1 MNYVWEV
8 AIKADKSNIKR
19 ENLKY
24 KPTRYGSPYMEVA
37 FENINA
43 RQIEEH
49 IIEVN
54 PLYRFQNVFMELFDI
69 NLHKY
74 KDMRE
79 YFFDIFM
86 QYMIQ
91 LDLRQGYSKKEYY
104 YKFILKE
111 ILNKLYS
118 NQNIEAIKCF
128 NKEEVYLIFC
138 FAIRL
143 YNCGSSVF
151 LFKQIMRMLYKKSII
166 YASNDYVDEYLIY
179 IGKKETEEEI
189 KKINFIVGMFLPINF
204 KIHLFWENHFGI
216 IDVEETMKIDE
227 IALF

>member
-24 KPTRYGSPYMEVA
+24 KPTRNGSPYMEVA

-43 RQIEEH
+43 REIEEQVV
-49 IIEVN
+49 EVN

-69 NLHKY
+69 NLEKY

-111 ILNKLYS
+111 ILNKFYS
-118 NQNIEAIKCF
+118 EQNIEAIKCF
-128 NKEEVYLIFC
+128 KKEEIYLIFC
-138 FAIRL
+138 YVVRL
-143 YNCGSSVF
+143 YNCGSSIF
-151 LFKQIMRMLYKKSII
+151 LFKQIMRGLYRKSIV

-179 IGKKETEEEI
+179 IGRKETEEEI
-189 KKINFIVGMFLPINF
+189 KKIKFIVGMFLPVSF
-204 KIHLFWENHFGI
+204 KVHLFWENHFGI
-216 IDVEETMKIDE
+216 IDVDETMEIDE

>member
-19 ENLKY
+19 ESLKY

-43 RQIEEH
+43 REIEEQ
-49 IIEVN
+49 IVEVN

-69 NLHKY
+69 NLEKY

-111 ILNKLYS
+111 ILNKFYS
-118 NQNIEAIKCF
+118 EQNIEAIKCF
-128 NKEEVYLIFC
+128 KKEEIYLIFC
-138 FAIRL
+138 YVVRL

-151 LFKQIMRMLYKKSII
+151 LFKQIMRGLYRKSIV

-179 IGKKETEEEI
+179 IGRKETEEEI
-189 KKINFIVGMFLPINF
+189 KKIKFIVGMFLPVSF
-204 KIHLFWENHFGI
+204 KVHLFWENHFGI
-216 IDVEETMKIDE
+216 IDVDETMEIDE